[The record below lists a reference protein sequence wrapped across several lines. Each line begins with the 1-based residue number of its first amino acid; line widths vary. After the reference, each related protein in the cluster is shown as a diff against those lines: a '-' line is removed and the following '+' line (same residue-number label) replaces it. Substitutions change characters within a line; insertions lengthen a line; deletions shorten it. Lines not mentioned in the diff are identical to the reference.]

1 LWQGSKQGTRRRP
14 IQRKG
19 SVMHVLQYIAVVA
32 DSKDEAFRTVKDGLE
47 SELGNDQF
55 ATNSWFDWFV
65 AGGGRWN
72 PNPDSQYQDDQTMII
87 SYEESPDEYREMVDK
102 MITHRMEEFNSYR
115 KSHEERNVDINTK
128 LDSYKGIMTYDFEL
142 YYLKKMIDMIQGE
155 WDMNSFFYDMN
166 FASTNLEHMY
176 KNIDLGNKN
185 WYLVPVDFHF

>member
-1 LWQGSKQGTRRRP
+1 
-14 IQRKG
+14 
-19 SVMHVLQYIAVVA
+19 MHVLQYIAVVA

-47 SELGNDQF
+47 SELGNNEF

-72 PNPDSQYQDDQTMII
+72 PNPDSQYQDDQSMII
-87 SYEESPDEYREMVDK
+87 SYEETPDEYRAMVDS
-102 MITHRMEEFNSYR
+102 MITNRIEEFNNYR

-155 WDMNSFFYDMN
+155 WDMNSYFYDMN

-185 WYLVPVDFHF
+185 WYIVPVDFHF